1 MNDDANAGTTHP
13 APGSAGPE
21 MLESAAALGRD
32 ALEKTMRMTAEA
44 TVRACRGA
52 AAAGAAQLGAA
63 QAPSAKA
70 GGGGARAGENIS
82 AISASAEAA
91 VAGLE
96 TCMERAIHYTCAAA
110 DIGLETAGRA
120 MSARTVDEWVAV
132 QIDSA
137 TRMMNLGLA
146 EAAEV
151 ARIVTDT
158 SSRCADPLRARV
170 EDAVQ
175 AS

>member
-52 AAAGAAQLGAA
+52 AAAGAAQLEAA
-63 QAPSAKA
+63 QALHAKA
-70 GGGGARAGENIS
+70 GGGRTGENVS
-82 AISASAEAA
+82 ALSASAEAA

-110 DIGLETAGRA
+110 DAGLETAGRA
-120 MSARTVDEWVAV
+120 MSARTLDEWITV

-137 TRMMNLGLA
+137 ARMMNLGLA

-158 SSRCADPLRARV
+158 SSRCADPIRARV
-170 EDAVQ
+170 EEAVQ